1 MDVFLMLLVITILGV
16 ISKNATVWIAGV
28 GLLALRLWPGNQP
41 LAWTE
46 QYGLK
51 IGIIILTMG
60 VLAPIALGKISWP
73 LLVDTMKSL
82 AGLAAIVVGIFVA
95 YLGGRGANLLT
106 NQPTVVTGLM
116 IGTIIGV
123 ALFRGVP
130 VGPLIAAGILSLFTQ
145 FLRG

>member
-1 MDVFLMLLVITILGV
+1 MLLVVTILGV

-51 IGIIILTMG
+51 VGVIILTMG
-60 VLAPIALGKISWP
+60 VLAPVALGKIPWSQ
-73 LLVDTMKSL
+73 LVDTVKSL
-82 AGLAAIVVGIFVA
+82 SGLAAVVVGILVA

-106 NQPTVVTGLM
+106 SQPTVVTGLL